1 MVLEIG
7 KQKHAR
13 GFEVGKRAMQDRQST
28 RNCMQFS
35 VDCPKT
41 MFFLCLPQ
49 ALYLEFRI
57 EKAIYSMTFIFYFIE
72 NRITINNRSKIQN
85 SFNVKRSL
93 SFIPP
98 LGTNLFSILSVI
110 NCNVP

>member
-1 MVLEIG
+1 SFWRSGNKNTLGVLRSAKEQCRIDNHG
-7 KQKHAR
+7 QNVNILSMIVQKR
-13 GFEVGKRAMQDRQST
+13 CF
-28 RNCMQFS
+28 C
-35 VDCPKT
+35 
-41 MFFLCLPQ
+41 LCLPQ